1 MATHD
6 LSQPDCQYRV
16 RTANPDETQAVGQQL
31 GRLLFPGAVIGVVGD
46 LGAGKTC
53 FVKGIA
59 AGLGFD
65 SDEISSPTFTLVA
78 EHYTDTQALYHID
91 LYRLE
96 GAQSEEV
103 RDELGIED
111 YLFGQGTTAIEWFQF
126 LPAGT
131 VREYLLV
138 SLCFGDGD
146 ERIIRFCPYGEL
158 YEQIVQRLHRGSFF
172 SL

>member
-1 MATHD
+1 MTNHN
-6 LSQPDCQYRV
+6 CQYTV
-16 RTANPDETQAVGQQL
+16 WTANADETQAVGQQL
-31 GRLLFPGAVIGVVGD
+31 GRLLFPGAVVGLAGD
-46 LGAGKTC
+46 LGVGKTC

-59 AGLGFD
+59 AGLGLN
-65 SDEISSPTFTLVA
+65 SEEIISPTFTLIA
-78 EHYTDTQALYHID
+78 EHYTDTQAFYHID

-96 GAQSEEV
+96 GAERREIGE
-103 RDELGIED
+103 ELGIED

-131 VREYLLV
+131 VNEYLLV

-146 ERIIRFCPYGEL
+146 QRVIRFRPHGKP
-158 YEQIVQRLHRGSFF
+158 YEQIIHRLSGEEFF